1 MKEQILKL
9 QEVFAKAKGV
19 SIELGLAQD
28 LKKTAEATEGSLK
41 TADKVIAI
49 ADKVNNT
56 IQKLASDVKF
66 YNKYK
71 GLVEQDLEV
80 FVKALKKLKSEAEQG
95 AKSLGLDV
103 KDIDGYKEAQA
114 SLYKS
119 ENALKGIEN
128 TRMDF
133 DI

>member
-1 MKEQILKL
+1 MYKEYLQKLENLKGA
-9 QEVFAKAKGV
+9 ER
-19 SIELGLAQD
+19 IDLGLAQD

-49 ADKVNNT
+49 ADKVNST